1 MKKFHFDT
9 IKQLNAVL
17 GIRPPERPLVD
28 VMKLDPN
35 SDDNQLLSGE
45 SISLTTSF
53 YAISFKHIT
62 SGEVM
67 YGRTQYDCSNGTVLF
82 IAPGQELTASGIIID
97 SVARTICFHPDYIR
111 GHKLQDELKQYQF
124 FNYSVNEALHLS
136 PKEEQHMVAMFDA
149 LEAENNMSL
158 DAFSKE
164 LILSQIS
171 TLLMYANRYYHR
183 QFMMRK
189 EADTSIYDRFS
200 KLLEARLD
208 AIIQESATIPEVEEL
223 AQSMNMTSRY
233 LSDALKAETGKTT
246 KDWIHYALID
256 KSKDRLLSSKDS
268 VATIAYSL
276 GFEYPQYFSRLFK
289 NKVGVTPSE
298 YRLQN
303 ARH

>member
-1 MKKFHFDT
+1 MKKIRVDS

-28 VMKLDPN
+28 VMKINPN
-35 SDDNQLLSGE
+35 SDNNQLLSGE
-45 SISLTTSF
+45 RISLTTSF

-67 YGRTQYDCSNGTVLF
+67 YGRTRYDCSNGTMLF
-82 IAPGQELTASGIIID
+82 IAPDQELTANGIIID

-136 PKEEQHMVAMFDA
+136 PKEEQHMAAMFDA

-164 LILSQIS
+164 LMLSQIS

-189 EADTSIYDRFS
+189 EANTSVYDRFLQ
-200 KLLEARLD
+200 LLEARFD
-208 AIIQESATIPEVEEL
+208 AITKEFAAIPEVEEL

-303 ARH
+303 THH

>member
-1 MKKFHFDT
+1 MKKFHFET
-9 IKQLNAVL
+9 IKELNAVL
-17 GIRPPERPLVD
+17 GIQPPEHPLVD
-28 VMKLDPN
+28 VMKINPN
-35 SDDNQLLSGE
+35 NEHNQLLNSE

-53 YAISFKHIT
+53 FAISFKHIT
-62 SGEVM
+62 SGEVT
-67 YGRTQYDCSNGTVLF
+67 YGRTKYDCSNGTVLF
-82 IAPGQELTASGIIID
+82 IAPNQELTASGIIID
-97 SVARTICFHPDYIR
+97 SVARTICFHPDFIR

-136 PKEEQHMVAMFDA
+136 PKEERHMEAMFDA
-149 LEAENNMSL
+149 LEAENNNNL
-158 DAFSKE
+158 DAFSKN

-189 EADTSIYDRFS
+189 EATTSVYDHFS
-200 KLLEARLD
+200 TILEARLE
-208 AIIQESATIPEVEEL
+208 AIIQESAKIPEVEEL
-223 AQSMNMTSRY
+223 AQGMKMTSRY

-289 NKVGVTPSE
+289 SKVGMTPTE
-298 YRLQN
+298 YRGEN
-303 ARH
+303 IRH